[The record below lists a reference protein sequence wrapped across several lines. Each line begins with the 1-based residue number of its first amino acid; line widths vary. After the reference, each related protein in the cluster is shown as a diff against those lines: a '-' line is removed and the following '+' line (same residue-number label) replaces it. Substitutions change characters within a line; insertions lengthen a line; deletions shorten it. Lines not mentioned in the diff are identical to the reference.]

1 MVERIVSSRI
11 ASLSLK
17 QRLTLVDLERIIQD
31 IRVALDE
38 EISRQPSGFLA
49 SMMLPPSKVKKN

>member
-1 MVERIVSSRI
+1 MSSRI

-31 IRVALDE
+31 IRVGLDE